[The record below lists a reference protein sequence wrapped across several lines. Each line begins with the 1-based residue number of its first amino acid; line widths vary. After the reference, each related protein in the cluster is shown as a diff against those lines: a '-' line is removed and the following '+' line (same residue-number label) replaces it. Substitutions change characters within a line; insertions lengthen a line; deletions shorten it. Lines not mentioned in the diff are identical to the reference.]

1 MQIKFYD
8 KLKKGGICLGLLGLM
23 WASQPVQ
30 AQLFDPQ
37 NSLILNTLREIAM
50 KHNFALE
57 EQRYQTA
64 KLVQQLRQFYDT
76 YTLLRSDVEFSQSL
90 YRDFK
95 ALENLDLTRSYSLSN
110 FIINGDRL
118 DYYFPSVSRDV
129 NMAAMDAEA
138 LVKNVDQL
146 KKTYESFALSVDDN
160 QVPNDAEQRRHNAL
174 AGQQAYSEAMFEY
187 AMKCQILAKT
197 YDSLAVELNQ
207 QIMNRSNQYTTAE
220 RTQFLLEAVKLRD
233 LSNSYYEKYL
243 NLSEKAHENELNLY
257 DEKLNYLQSKVNWK
271 ALKNQVNATSKIR
284 YGFFDLVPAPFK

>member
-1 MQIKFYD
+1 MQIKFFD
-8 KLKKGGICLGLLGLM
+8 KLKLGGICLGLLGLM
-23 WASQPVQ
+23 WGSQPVQ